1 MDSEKQEIEINRI
14 PKISINLC
22 KVEIIYKNFKGDI
35 SQTTGYIEDSRA
47 FLKVLKKLEK
57 WGYEIIAY
65 SFGKH

>member
-22 KVEIIYKNFKGDI
+22 KVEIIYRNFRGDI
-35 SQTTGYIEDSRA
+35 SLTSGYVEDAYS
-47 FLKVLKKLEK
+47 FLRVTKNLTK

-65 SFGKH
+65 SFGEH